1 MEVFIETPWDTEICK
16 NERHMYEETALFGLM
31 ESGGMMSY
39 IAESFSTWKIRKQS
53 QAWKRWHANSQFLQE
68 AEERNSG
75 VGKKYIWQLA

>member
-1 MEVFIETPWDTEICK
+1 MEVFIETPWDTEIYK

-39 IAESFSTWKIRKQS
+39 IAKSFSTWKIRKQI

-75 VGKKYIWQLA
+75 VGKKYI